1 MYNYCKVTEM
11 SSIHDGIQLITSNT
25 WFERYNPCNE
35 CLNLKIKNIFS
46 ILKILSFRKK
56 HETALHIWLYEIV
69 ARQNFHYCHSPN
81 KS

>member
-1 MYNYCKVTEM
+1 MYNYCKVKEM

-46 ILKILSFRKK
+46 ILKITIF
-56 HETALHIWLYEIV
+56 
-69 ARQNFHYCHSPN
+69 
-81 KS
+81 